1 MNGRFAGALVL
12 ALGAASFEGCSRH
25 ATTAECAA
33 LLDRYVELLVREQD
47 PKAADAEIAHQKE
60 ATRAKAE
67 NDPSFASCPRE
78 VSAKAAH
85 CAMSAVN
92 VDEFE
97 KCLE

>member
-1 MNGRFAGALVL
+1 MNSRVAGAWVL
-12 ALGAASFEGCSRH
+12 ALFAAGLEGCSRY
-25 ATTAECAA
+25 ATSAECAA

-47 PKAADAEIAHQKE
+47 PKAADTEIVRQKE

-67 NDPSFASCPRE
+67 NDAAFASCPRE
-78 VSAKAAH
+78 VSGKAAR